1 MGRIFFYRKG
11 ALVSDEA
18 ALPQEF
24 PLQLTVNGREI
35 ATLVASPH
43 ELSFLVAGF
52 LKLQGFAENAED
64 FLALS
69 VCQDSGIASVQVRKQ
84 LPEHLK
90 PVLTSG
96 CGAGVSFS
104 VPKALSEIILST
116 GTESGFSPV
125 AVFAAMDE
133 LAGRARGYK
142 LHGGMH
148 SAALAAADG
157 TLLLYAEDIGRHN
170 TIDRLAGEALF
181 KGVETA
187 GSMLVASGRVSS
199 EMAAKAVR
207 LGIPLIASRTTP
219 TDFALRICAAA
230 GITLIG
236 YVRGRTFTI
245 YSHEERLCL
254 TREEYCPTT

>member
-1 MGRIFFYRKG
+1 MGQVYLCRKG
-11 ALVSDEA
+11 ELASDEA

-52 LKLQGFAENAED
+52 LMFQGFADKMED
-64 FLALS
+64 ILALS
-69 VCQDSGIASVQVRKQ
+69 VCQVSGIASVQVRKP

-104 VPKALSEIILST
+104 VPKVQRNKIVTAGLEC
-116 GTESGFSPV
+116 GFSPA
-125 AVFAAMDE
+125 AVFSAMDG
-133 LAGRARGYK
+133 LAARARGYK
-142 LHGGMH
+142 LRGGMH
-148 SAALAAADG
+148 SAAVAVANG
-157 TLLLYAEDIGRHN
+157 TILLHAEDIGRHN

-181 KGVETA
+181 KGVGTA
-187 GSMLVASGRVSS
+187 GNMLVTSGRISS
-199 EMAAKAVR
+199 EMAVKAVM
-207 LGIPLIASRTTP
+207 LGVPFIASRTSP
-219 TDFALRICAAA
+219 TDMAQQICVAA
-230 GITLIG
+230 GITLVG

-245 YSHEERLCL
+245 YSHHERICL
-254 TREEYCPTT
+254 TSAE